1 MALKNSFTTK
11 PVCSYYFTALL
22 DAQDEPPEHF
32 RCQCGTTR
40 TQDPKTG
47 YSNLF
52 NHVMKVHPDYLST
65 MKMSGFNS
73 GTLVTFIDQKS
84 QTTIYSWLYT
94 MMKPMSVETQLR
106 YADLVTKTVEA
117 NLSEVPPSMFGII
130 IDGRTFLSEH
140 FVAIFAVFDHDDR
153 VEKVLLV
160 MAPIVNDN
168 TDDHTVESH
177 VSFLEGILP
186 FYKRDTSNIS
196 YLVGDNCS
204 VNTKL
209 ADLLEAPFIGSA
221 SHRLDLAVNLFLSQ
235 YAPQLEQVQ
244 QLMQKL
250 RGLNKAAK
258 LL

>member
-1 MALKNSFTTK
+1 
-11 PVCSYYFTALL
+11 
-22 DAQDEPPEHF
+22 
-32 RCQCGTTR
+32 
-40 TQDPKTG
+40 
-47 YSNLF
+47 
-52 NHVMKVHPDYLST
+52 
-65 MKMSGFNS
+65 
-73 GTLVTFIDQKS
+73 
-84 QTTIYSWLYT
+84 
-94 MMKPMSVETQLR
+94 MSVETQLR

-117 NLSEVPPSMFGII
+117 TLSEVPPSMFGII

-153 VEKVLLV
+153 VEKVLLA

-168 TDDHTVESH
+168 TDDRTVESH
-177 VSFLEGILP
+177 VSFLEGVLS

-221 SHRLDLAVNLFLSQ
+221 SHRLDLAVNLFLSE
-235 YAPQLEQVQ
+235 YEPQLEQV
-244 QLMQKL
+244 QKL

>member
-1 MALKNSFTTK
+1 
-11 PVCSYYFTALL
+11 
-22 DAQDEPPEHF
+22 
-32 RCQCGTTR
+32 
-40 TQDPKTG
+40 
-47 YSNLF
+47 
-52 NHVMKVHPDYLST
+52 
-65 MKMSGFNS
+65 
-73 GTLVTFIDQKS
+73 
-84 QTTIYSWLYT
+84 
-94 MMKPMSVETQLR
+94 MSVETQLR